1 MPELLITFHGDWRI
15 GTGKGSAGELDDL
28 ARRDPR
34 GMPVVPA
41 TTVTGMM
48 RDGCERVAA
57 ALDRGTDADG
67 WRAWVDLLFGSQPGR
82 DGRHDRVPVPA
93 ALSLRTATLGEA
105 LVGALQD
112 RPNWVRSLYSVRPG
126 VALDPVTKQAKT
138 DYLRMVEVVR
148 GGLELRAPLELADDG
163 WDDAQRATA
172 WLLLALGAEQV
183 TELGGDRRR
192 GLGRC
197 TLELSALPAPV
208 LAALAAE
215 QPPRPAAPPAESA
228 SATGTAVA
236 TSSAWTTIEFQVR
249 CIDPVLSATAVTEGT
264 VRGTA
269 VVPGARVLPVIIA
282 RARAAGI
289 DVELLV
295 RSGGLECD
303 PLHPEIGSVAGRPA
317 PRCLVQPKGRPVGQ
331 QLWNQLRQP
340 APKEITAKPIRDLWL
355 GAGHGPTIDAGKPE
369 LEVRVHNTIHD
380 PVQRPTEEVGG
391 LYSYEVI
398 PADSRLRGTVRLR
411 VPADAAEQVA
421 SALTGRWRLGGS
433 KKDEYGRVDVTATVV
448 TPANRPVPGA
458 RQACLW
464 FRTDA
469 VVLDDRLAPVCTVD
483 QLVAAVGDR
492 LGTPLRLADV
502 PEGCRADAVAFA
514 RAEGWQTKWT
524 RPRPTLVVVAAG
536 STVLVQ
542 RTDGKDFTSAVLT
555 ELAEQGLGERR
566 AEGFGM
572 LAVNDPLL
580 DAPSLIR
587 SHPGSGDE
595 DVAAAAV
602 AALTDAERALI
613 EQLKREA
620 LRREVEHRATTLPR
634 DQLGALAELPPA
646 QLGNVRNAV
655 NRIAVAQD
663 PSSAAERL
671 LSSIRRARTRDRR
684 WSREAEQALSKLL
697 APDAV
702 WERLGIPAADRLAEL
717 EPWARARLVAHLTA
731 GGATAGGEGERNSD
745 GA

>member
-1 MPELLITFHGDWRI
+1 MPELLITFHSDWRI

-28 ARRDPR
+28 ARRDSR

-41 TTVTGMM
+41 ATVTGMM

-57 ALDRGTDADG
+57 ALDRGTDAAE
-67 WRAWVDLLFGSQPGR
+67 WRAWVELLFGSQPGQ

-93 ALSLRTATLGEA
+93 ALSLRTAILGEA
-105 LVGALQD
+105 LADALRN
-112 RPNWVRSLYSVRPG
+112 RPGWVRSLYSVRPG

-138 DYLRMVEVVR
+138 DYLRIVEVVR
-148 GGLELRAPLELADDG
+148 GGLQLRAPLELADEG

-197 TLELSALPAPV
+197 TLELPDLPAPV

-215 QPPRPAAPPAESA
+215 QPPKPAGQPAESA
-228 SATGTAVA
+228 STTGSAVA
-236 TSSAWTTIEFQVR
+236 TTSAWATIELHVR
-249 CIDPVLSATAVTEGT
+249 CVDPVLSATAVTEGT
-264 VRGTA
+264 VRGTV
-269 VVPGARVLPVIIA
+269 VVPGARVLPVVIT

-289 DVELLV
+289 DVEPLV
-295 RSGGLECD
+295 RSGDIECD
-303 PLHPEIGSVAGRPA
+303 PLHPEISGVAGRPA
-317 PRCLVQPKGRPVGQ
+317 PQCLVQPKGQPVGHK
-331 QLWNQLRQP
+331 LWNQLRQP
-340 APKEITAKPIRDLWL
+340 APKEITAKPVRDLWL
-355 GAGHGPTIDAGKPE
+355 GSGHGPAIDAGTTD

-391 LYSYEVI
+391 LYSYEII
-398 PADSRLRGTVRLR
+398 PAGSRLRGIVRLR
-411 VPADAAEQVA
+411 VPDAAADQVA
-421 SALTGRWRLGGS
+421 DALTGRWRLGGS
-433 KKDEYGRVDVTATVV
+433 KKDEYGRVDVTATVTIPV
-448 TPANRPVPGA
+448 NQPVPGA
-458 RQACLW
+458 RQASVW

-483 QLVAAVGDR
+483 QLVTAVGNQ

-502 PEGCRADAVAFA
+502 PEGCRADAVAFT

-524 RPRPTLVVVAAG
+524 RPRPTLVLVAAG

-542 RTDGKDFTSAVLT
+542 RTDGKDFSSAVLT

-566 AEGFGM
+566 AEGFGR

-580 DAPSLIR
+580 EAPSLIR
-587 SHPGSGDE
+587 SYPGSGDE
-595 DVAAAAV
+595 DVATAA
-602 AALTDAERALI
+602 AALTEAERAFI
-613 EQLKREA
+613 EQLQREA
-620 LRREVEHRATTLPR
+620 LRREIEHRASTVPR
-634 DQLGALAELPPA
+634 NQLGALAELSPA

-655 NRIAVAQD
+655 NRIAIAPD
-663 PSSAAERL
+663 PASAAERL
-671 LSSIRRARTRDRR
+671 RSSVRDARARDRH
-684 WSREAEQALSKLL
+684 WSRDAEQALSELL
-697 APDAV
+697 RPDAM
-702 WERLGIPAADRLAEL
+702 WDRLGIPAADRLAEL
-717 EPWARARLVAHLTA
+717 EPWARARLIAHLTA
-731 GGATAGGEGERNSD
+731 GGATAGSERGRNSD